1 MVPKN
6 AVRTNRTQK
15 ALTQQALADSVG
27 VSRQT
32 IIAIEKGGY
41 TPSVTLA
48 LRLAQVLGSSV
59 ESLFWLENGERAD
72 EKTIDQELRPEPGGD
87 RPADGGFDW
96 L

>member
-1 MVPKN
+1 MDPKN
-6 AVRTNRTQK
+6 AVRKFRTDK
-15 ALTQQALADSVG
+15 NLTQEALANEVG

-48 LRLAQVLGSSV
+48 LKLAQMLQTSV
-59 ESLFWLENGERAD
+59 ESLFWLENGGRKD
-72 EKTIDQELRPEPGGD
+72 EYTTDKKVYPDPGGN
-87 RPADGGFDW
+87 RAGDGDFDW